1 MRNFDRQCSLI
12 MFKLI
17 IYGLAAYAVYILFFQ
32 KKKPIP
38 KENNTTK
45 GNPSDFVDY
54 EEIK

>member
-1 MRNFDRQCSLI
+1 MRNFARQCSLI

-45 GNPSDFVDY
+45 GKLNDFVDY